1 MKRRHLLQCVAAL
14 PLAQAASAQAPA
26 TTTPVERAPE
36 VATAPA
42 GAVGRPVA
50 RFFTEAQ
57 FEALERLAGI
67 LMPSVEERP
76 GAKQAHVAEFLDF
89 LISESPAD
97 RQLLYRNGLDRLNK
111 EGFDAAS
118 LKPLTAAWTY
128 DGPTDPFAKFL
139 LAAKE
144 DVMRATYNSREFASA
159 MEGTRRGFSGSGYY
173 WTVIE

>member
-1 MKRRHLLQCVAAL
+1 MKRRHLLQSMAAL
-14 PLAQAASAQAPA
+14 PLAPAAAAQTPA
-26 TTTPVERAPE
+26 VASPVERPPE
-36 VATAPA
+36 VAAVPV
-42 GAVGRPVA
+42 GAVGRPVP
-50 RFFTEAQ
+50 RFFTDAQ
-57 FEALERLAGI
+57 FKALERLADI
-67 LMPSVEERP
+67 LMPTVEERP

-97 RQLLYRNGLDRLNK
+97 RQQLYRSGLDRLNK
-111 EGFDAAS
+111 DGFDAAV

-128 DGPTDPFAKFL
+128 EGPADPFAKFL

-144 DVMRATYNSREFASA
+144 DVMRATYNSREFAAA